1 MRFRVISET
10 ICLSRLWRLWG
21 ERMRK
26 TKRILSLVLCLWMLL
41 QTFAVLMLPAS
52 AETGAEA
59 MDASHVTDDLDVM
72 NVDRKKYPKD
82 ASDDRV
88 EILKFIEFGY
98 KANGDFSE
106 YGLYLYLYNPSGKL
120 ITGNNQNCV
129 QLAYAPVSGA
139 VTSYYK
145 YPLKILSWSTEEGY
159 ERVYWKVK
167 VVGAEDIAPR
177 LNKALR
183 EYRISGVEI
192 LRAGNSNAT
201 DYCFGGG
208 TFKFSGYHRGCQSNE
223 YSTLRC
229 RAEKMD
235 VVELVL
241 HPVTYYFEKNS
252 GGSRYKVYDEVFGV
266 YFSVPK
272 IIVQRYGN
280 LTDENLKGLDSVKGC
295 YREGEVNGILTDS
308 STLAG
313 LFRNPNI
320 NANDI
325 YFRCEAGTRSDSAD
339 YYYRVTENCKDYL
352 SKLDFVSET
361 IPDFR
366 RSNIIETSNSI
377 DGVSASDFAKW
388 YAESGKNALWRSNL
402 LYYTITKDDIGK
414 AEQYVGF
421 WRAIGNFFKRKGS
434 TETVS
439 FDALQYLSGSEAGSL
454 DAKGISEK
462 FKVTEVDAEAL
473 KSFALKSGDAY
484 TYVMHFAVR
493 ESETV
498 KVTDAG
504 TLDRDAWFDYFDE
517 IKGIGNSYYFQKTVF
532 EDFDVLELT
541 FRDEENKLSVVP
553 VSASPI
559 DVTGGIVSP
568 IADDPNEK
576 PGTGTSF
583 WQTLLKVVA
592 VIAIIVLLIFIV
604 RLFGGFGAVFGA
616 IGRGMTRLYQ
626 SAQKRFQSWRNDWKK
641 KKQQNK
647 KKKENQ
653 S

>member
-1 MRFRVISET
+1 
-10 ICLSRLWRLWG
+10 
-21 ERMRK
+21 MRK
-26 TKRILSLVLCLWMLL
+26 TKRILSLVLCFWMLL

-82 ASDDRV
+82 ASDDHV

-106 YGLYLYLYNPSGKL
+106 YGLYLYLYNPSGKM

-129 QLAYAPVSGA
+129 QLAYAPGSGA

-235 VVELVL
+235 VVKLEL
-241 HPVTYYFEKNS
+241 HPVTYYLQKEASAS
-252 GGSRYKVYDEVFGV
+252 GVKKYDEVFGV

-272 IIVQRYGN
+272 WAVARYGN
-280 LTDENLKGLDSVKGC
+280 LNDDTLKGLEAVKGF
-295 YREGEVNGILTDS
+295 YKEATVNGILTDS
-308 STLAG
+308 DELVNLCKDPSIAKS
-313 LFRNPNI
+313 
-320 NANDI
+320 DI
-325 YFRCEAGTRSDSAD
+325 YFWNHTSSTAGGPPV
-339 YYYRVTENCKDYL
+339 YRYATVNCKPYL
-352 SKLDFVSET
+352 PVSAVVST
-361 IPDFR
+361 VDDFR
-366 RSNIIETSNSI
+366 YSNIFEKSNSI
-377 DGVSASDFAKW
+377 DGVSASEFAKW
-388 YAESGKNALWRSNL
+388 YTDSGKNALWRTNL
-402 LYYTITKDDIGK
+402 LSYTITKDDVGK
-414 AEQYVGF
+414 AEKFVGF
-421 WRAIGNFFKRKGS
+421 WNTIVNSFKKKGS

-439 FDALQYLSGSEAGSL
+439 FDALQYLSGSAAGSL
-454 DAKGISEK
+454 DAKAISEK
-462 FKVTEVDAEAL
+462 FKVTEADAEEL
-473 KSFALKSGDAY
+473 KSFALKAGNDY
-484 TYVMHFAVR
+484 TYIMHFAVR
-493 ESETV
+493 DCVSA
-498 KVTDAG
+498 KITDAG

-517 IKGIGNSYYFQKTVF
+517 VAVGNSYYFEKTVF

-559 DVTGGIVSP
+559 DVTGGIPSP
-568 IADDPNEK
+568 GADDPNEK

-626 SAQKRFQSWRNDWKK
+626 SAQKRFRSWRNSRKK

-647 KKKENQ
+647 KKKENE